1 MKSFFM
7 FCCFCTILVLTGC
20 FSHPIENVRQ
30 VQGYYTASNAQAN
43 VIVAPN
49 YFMYA
54 SKRASDYSKRHN
66 LNLLYS
72 HKDDYHI
79 IRNRRGYFLILGEPE
94 TCYSPVYRI
103 LSPNELKTGTSYLFG
118 LIDQTV
124 VLKKIPEQ
132 KAITILQSWGY
143 DISKIEKAEYSN
155 KFSFRR
161 ENRGELLYD
170 TFSLRNPSHSTP

>member
-1 MKSFFM
+1 M
-7 FCCFCTILVLTGC
+7 FCCFCTMLVLTGC

-30 VQGYYTASNAQAN
+30 VQGYYTASNAQAI

-124 VLKKIPEQ
+124 VLEKIPEK

>member
-7 FCCFCTILVLTGC
+7 FCCFCTMLVLTGC
-20 FSHPIENVRQ
+20 FSHPVENARQ
-30 VQGYYTASNAQAN
+30 VQGYYTTSNDQAM

-49 YFMYA
+49 YFMRA
-54 SKRASDYSKRHN
+54 SKRSADYSKQHN
-66 LNLLYS
+66 LNLYS

-79 IRNRRGYFLILGEPE
+79 IRNRHGYFLILGEPE

-103 LSPNELKTGTSYLFG
+103 LNPNELKTGTSYLFG

-124 VLKKIPEQ
+124 VLKKIPEK
-132 KAITILQSWGY
+132 KAIAVLQSWGY

-161 ENRGELLYD
+161 KNRGELLYD
-170 TFSLRNPSHSTP
+170 TLSLRKPSHSTP

>member
-1 MKSFFM
+1 M
-7 FCCFCTILVLTGC
+7 FCCFCTMLVLTGC

-30 VQGYYTASNAQAN
+30 VQGYYTASNAQAI

-124 VLKKIPEQ
+124 VLKKIPEK

>member
-30 VQGYYTASNAQAN
+30 VQGYYTASNAQAI

-54 SKRASDYSKRHN
+54 SRRASDYSKRHN
-66 LNLLYS
+66 LNLYS

-79 IRNRRGYFLILGEPE
+79 IRNRHGYFLILGEPE

-124 VLKKIPEQ
+124 VLKKIPKK

>member
-1 MKSFFM
+1 M

-30 VQGYYTASNAQAN
+30 VQGYYTASNAQAI

-124 VLKKIPEQ
+124 VLKKIPEK